1 MCGFSDANI
10 DEIVAFS
17 GDSVNI
23 CSKYQMPYECR

>member
-1 MCGFSDANI
+1 MCGFGDAHI